1 MVTKII
7 LLIRCIALS
16 TSSSAQELEDI
27 FKDGKVSSQLSA
39 FWYDGDTLTLGGI
52 LSYKTAPYEGFRGRY
67 LS

>member
-7 LLIRCIALS
+7 LLIGCIALS

-39 FWYDGDTLTLGGI
+39 FWYDGDRELRIDRTALTLERRVSG
-52 LSYKTAPYEGFRGRY
+52 A
-67 LS
+67 